1 MAPSLSSLLKSM
13 VGGARRRIRP
23 RLFLVPSIPTSGSQ
37 MLRIMYANITQ
48 TNIVSVYHIASAG
61 SSYIAGK
68 PFGAPS
74 AHWIRTRAGRPLY
87 AITRKD
93 WHPTSYARLPV
104 LVKTHES
111 STHNKRN
118 GSVAS
123 EFDGIILLVRSPT
136 QQVLANAP
144 RWACNGRDKKT
155 SAAACR
161 KDWVR
166 RTCRN
171 ATNLRGSI
179 NAWASFYSA
188 WSKVRPKPFVF
199 SFDRAVADPHAEF
212 ERLFGYLNISG
223 LVDRRRFDAV
233 CREQKRHPVS
243 DWVHA
248 CRPND
253 VKTLHAE
260 MRRMGVGGIAG
271 ELGIDL

>member
-1 MAPSLSSLLKSM
+1 MRMAKRALYFATFV
-13 VGGARRRIRP
+13 VGLATAAYTNLPIYTVGPASHYGVGFEIGRLGAARIRGW
-23 RLFLVPSIPTSGSQ
+23 L
-37 MLRIMYANITQ
+37 
-48 TNIVSVYHIASAG
+48 
-61 SSYIAGK
+61 
-68 PFGAPS
+68 
-74 AHWIRTRAGRPLY
+74 
-87 AITRKD
+87 
-93 WHPTSYARLPV
+93 TSYARLPV

-111 STHNKRN
+111 STHNNKRN

-136 QQVLANAP
+136 RQILANAP